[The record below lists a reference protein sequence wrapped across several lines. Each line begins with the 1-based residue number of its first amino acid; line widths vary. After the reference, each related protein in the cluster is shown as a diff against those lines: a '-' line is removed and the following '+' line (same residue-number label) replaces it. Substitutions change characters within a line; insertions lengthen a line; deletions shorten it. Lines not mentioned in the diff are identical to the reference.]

1 MGGTEYSWC
10 KAVPGGTGITV
21 LALHLTS
28 PPDIPFLQN
37 ALHSLQISHPNLRS
51 KLTFNSS
58 TNTFS
63 LTTPPVPHIQ
73 VHVTDHSSTSQ
84 LVNSRNNSSET
95 YVTEFQVIVEHEMNN
110 NAWIN
115 PDGSLVENADVLFA
129 TVYNLSVA
137 EWAVVLRIHTAACD
151 RTGALSSF
159 RELLGMI
166 KRGEYGGG
174 FKEEW
179 EVSLGIEDCVP
190 DGKAHKPFWARGVN
204 MLGYSLN
211 SLRLAHLDF
220 ENTEV
225 SRSSR
230 FVRLKMNSDDT
241 SRILSGCESRG
252 IKLCGLLG
260 AAGLIAARS
269 SKDLPQGQ
277 WEKYSVATLTD
288 CRSLLDPILTS
299 GHVGFY
305 HSAII
310 NSHDIQGGENLWE
323 LAIRTYTSFADAKK
337 NNKHFSDVADLNFL
351 MCKAID
357 NPGLTPSA
365 ALRTSLISVFEDP
378 VIEHTNHL
386 RGDIGLEDYVGCA
399 SIHGVG
405 PSIALFDTIRDGEL
419 DCTCVYPS
427 PLHSRKQMEDLIS
440 DMKKILLDGCKQ
452 EEA

>member
-1 MGGTEYSWC
+1 
-10 KAVPGGTGITV
+10 
-21 LALHLTS
+21 
-28 PPDIPFLQN
+28 
-37 ALHSLQISHPNLRS
+37 
-51 KLTFNSS
+51 
-58 TNTFS
+58 
-63 LTTPPVPHIQ
+63 
-73 VHVTDHSSTSQ
+73 
-84 LVNSRNNSSET
+84 
-95 YVTEFQVIVEHEMNN
+95 MNN
-110 NAWIN
+110 NAWSN
-115 PDGSLVENADVLFA
+115 PDGTFVENADVLFA
-129 TVYNLSVA
+129 NVYGLSES

-151 RTGALSSF
+151 RTGALSCL
-159 RELLGMI
+159 RELLGMM
-166 KRGEYGGG
+166 KRGENGGG
-174 FKEEW
+174 FKEDW
-179 EVSLGIEDCVP
+179 EISLGIEDCVP

-211 SLRLAHLDF
+211 SLRMAHLDF

-225 SRSSR
+225 SRSSE

-241 SRILSGCESRG
+241 SWMVSGCESRG
-252 IKLCGLLG
+252 IKLCGLLE

-269 SKDLPQGQ
+269 SKSLPQGQ

-288 CRSLLDPILTS
+288 CRSLLDPVLTP

-310 NSHDIQGGENLWE
+310 NSHDIQGGENLWD
-323 LAIRTYTSFADAKK
+323 LAIRTYTAFADAKK

-378 VIEHTNHL
+378 VIEQTNHL

-419 DCTCVYPS
+419 DCACVYPS

-440 DMKKILLDGCKQ
+440 DMKRILLDGCKQ